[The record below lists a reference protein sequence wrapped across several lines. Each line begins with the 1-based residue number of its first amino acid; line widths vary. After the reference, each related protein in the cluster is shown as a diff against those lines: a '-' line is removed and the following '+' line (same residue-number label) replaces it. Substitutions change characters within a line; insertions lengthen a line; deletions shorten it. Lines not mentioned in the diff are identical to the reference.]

1 MLFLIESFWWGFLLG
16 FLEIGKPRKQ
26 IENEKIF
33 GKRET
38 ETVPRKVF
46 GGWEFLGFLAGFCC
60 NIA

>member
-1 MLFLIESFWWGFLLG
+1 LIESFWWGFLLG
-16 FLEIGKPRKQ
+16 FLDSGKPRKQ

-46 GGWEFLGFLAGFCC
+46 GGWEFLGFLEL
-60 NIA
+60 